1 MASGPEHVAFGA
13 PKSEEENPYPLPK
26 KQQVDRV
33 HHVIAVSS
41 AKGGVGKSTLS
52 VNLAF
57 ALQRLGK
64 SVGLLDADIY
74 GPSIPTMLGVKE
86 SPEPD
91 VMGRIKPVMAH
102 GMPLISI
109 GFMVEDEQPLVWRG
123 PLLFQ
128 VLQQF
133 FHEVKWSDYNEFL
146 DYLVVD
152 LPPGTGDIQLS
163 MAQQVE
169 VSGSVIVTTPQDV
182 ALVDVKRGV
191 SLFNLAHVPILGVVE
206 NMSYFHCPHC
216 GERTDIFSS
225 GGAQKVVEGTDL
237 PLLGEIPLDP
247 AIRECGDGGLPIV
260 MAQKDSEQAK
270 RYMEIAKGLSEKLP
284 IPDQPPRR
292 RRRGGG

>member
-1 MASGPEHVAFGA
+1 MSNQAQQSA
-13 PKSEEENPYPLPK
+13 PDVESQEDNPYPLPK

-41 AKGGVGKSTLS
+41 GKGGVGKSTLA

-57 ALQRLGK
+57 ALQRMGK
-64 SVGLLDADIY
+64 KVGLLDADIY
-74 GPSIPTMLGVKE
+74 GPSIPTMLGVNE
-86 SPEPD
+86 PPEPD

-109 GFMVEDEQPLVWRG
+109 GFMVKDEQALVWRG

-133 FHEVKWSDYNEFL
+133 FHEVKWCDYNEFL

-191 SLFNLAHVPILGVVE
+191 SLFNMAHVPILGVVE
-206 NMSYFHCPHC
+206 NMSYFCCPHC
-216 GERTDIFSS
+216 GKRTDIFSS

-247 AIRECGDGGLPIV
+247 KIRECADGGMPIV
-260 MAQKDSEQAK
+260 AAHEESEHAK
-270 RYMEIAKGLSEKLP
+270 RYMDIAEKLTKMLP
-284 IPDQPPRR
+284 VPDSPPPRR
-292 RRRGGG
+292 KRRG